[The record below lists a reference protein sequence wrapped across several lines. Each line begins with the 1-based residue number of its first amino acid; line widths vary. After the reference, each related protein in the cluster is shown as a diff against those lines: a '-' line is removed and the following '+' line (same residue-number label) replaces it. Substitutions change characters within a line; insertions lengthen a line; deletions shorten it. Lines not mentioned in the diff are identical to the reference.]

1 MLSASEV
8 VQIPVLTGS
17 LVPPFREFSA
27 GLLSFAYAR
36 IIVRVYANDCARMP
50 KRLFMLARIHWTN
63 PNLHPRWTQK
73 SRKICTK
80 IRKGHEMGHPWGY
93 LFKGYAPEYCT
104 HSQCITRKR
113 GVGHTFFFFAY
124 GRKLTF
130 ASAACLL
137 IHAELAKVEYIDY
150 KIDYET
156 TSVYSLF
163 IIL

>member
-1 MLSASEV
+1 MLSAPEV
-8 VQIPVLTGS
+8 MQSPALSGS
-17 LVPPFREFSA
+17 LVPGNWEFGA
-27 GLLSFAYAR
+27 GLLSFAYAQ

-50 KRLFMLARIHWTN
+50 KRLFALARMYRTVK
-63 PNLHPRWTQK
+63 NLHPQWTQK

-137 IHAELAKVEYIDY
+137 IHAELAKVE
-150 KIDYET
+150 
-156 TSVYSLF
+156 L
-163 IIL
+163 